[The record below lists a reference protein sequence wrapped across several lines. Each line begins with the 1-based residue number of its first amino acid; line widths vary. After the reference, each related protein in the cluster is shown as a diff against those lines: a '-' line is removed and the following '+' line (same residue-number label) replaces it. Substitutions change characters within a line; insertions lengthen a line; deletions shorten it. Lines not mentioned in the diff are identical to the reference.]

1 MGDFM
6 NSEFIITD
14 IQRVILIG
22 KDEYT
27 EKELHFPADL
37 SSNELILHLSGNVTV
52 VFNGKKLKCIEDTI
66 RFLPKGENEE
76 YKVYNDERGACIDV
90 YFNSNRPISAEAFS
104 VNLKNSSKAKNLFK
118 KIFSVWVAK
127 NEGYYFEC
135 IGLLYEIFAE
145 MQRKNYISNEQN
157 GIIMPAVKYIEENF
171 LTEKIS
177 VAALAEQCRI
187 SESYLKK
194 LFIKKYSVSPVKYII
209 QMKINYACDLLLSK
223 KYTVTQIA
231 DLCGYT
237 NIHFFY
243 RQFKEYVGVTPTEYQ
258 SKHLSSK

>member
-1 MGDFM
+1 MD
-6 NSEFIITD
+6 NSFIITD
-14 IQRVILIG
+14 IQRVIFIG

-27 EKELHFPADL
+27 EKELYFTSNLDC
-37 SSNELILHLSGNVTV
+37 NELILHLSGNVTIA
-52 VFNGKKLKCIEDTI
+52 FNGKILKCAENTI
-66 RFLPKGENEE
+66 RLLPKGKNEE

-90 YFNSNRPISAEAFS
+90 YFNSDRPISAEAFA

-127 NEGYYFEC
+127 NEGYYFES

-171 LTEKIS
+171 LNEKIS
-177 VAALAEQCRI
+177 VAALAEQCGI

-194 LFIKKYSVSPVKYII
+194 LFIKKYSVPPVKYII

-231 DLCGYT
+231 DFCGYT

-243 RQFKEYVGVTPTEYQ
+243 RQFKEYVGVTPLEFQ
-258 SKHLSSK
+258 NKHLSSK